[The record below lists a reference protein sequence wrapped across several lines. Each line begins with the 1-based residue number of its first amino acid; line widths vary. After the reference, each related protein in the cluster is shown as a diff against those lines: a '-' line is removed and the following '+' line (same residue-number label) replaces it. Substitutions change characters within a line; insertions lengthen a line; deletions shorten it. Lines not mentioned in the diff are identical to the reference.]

1 MFAIDVLPM
10 QLMKMEDEF
19 VLQTSLLNVD
29 LSLTM
34 LIPVKFVKVIFVIYP
49 EFVVARKKQ
58 DLVEFLCALKMMI
71 GSIKAVVNQRTSR

>member
-1 MFAIDVLPM
+1 MFAIYVLPM

-58 DLVEFLCALKMMI
+58 DLVELLCALKMMT
-71 GSIKAVVNQRTSR
+71 GSIKAVVNQRISR